1 MCGFCGFQDKLSEEE
16 KKKIIEKMT
25 DRIIHRGPDSAGYF
39 VDESV
44 AIGFRRLSI
53 IDLEGGSQPIYN
65 EDKTL
70 CVFFNGEIYNF
81 IELRKS
87 IPTMRLRYNI
97 DRVNASDTSFDEE
110 ETRKALKNYGF
121 SKYLL
126 IGIPLV
132 KKLEKQMENF
142 ENFVYKPEMLL
153 QPDIQESI
161 KRTSNQ
167 DYLALLLRMGRN
179 YYGEDFKW

>member
-1 MCGFCGFQDKLSEEE
+1 MRTTRYEERCPHCRKLLYYDSIERGISMGNTINTCVYCNENYLDE
-16 KKKIIEKMT
+16 KVFEWVNLNYEQKKAVLTQGTDMT
-25 DRIIHRGPDSAGYF
+25 I
-39 VDESV
+39 V
-44 AIGFRRLSI
+44 
-53 IDLEGGSQPIYN
+53 
-65 EDKTL
+65 T
-70 CVFFNGEIYNF
+70 
-81 IELRKS
+81 
-87 IPTMRLRYNI
+87 
-97 DRVNASDTSFDEE
+97 EE

-179 YYGEDFKW
+179 YYGEDFK